1 MKANVSMQTLYFMHL
16 NSSVCHLDL
25 TPANIML
32 QACCDDP
39 WDTVRLI
46 DFGFAA
52 DFNPGKHMGS
62 YSGVLGC
69 GCMHEHM

>member
-1 MKANVSMQTLYFMHL
+1 MQTLILMHI
-16 NSSVCHLDL
+16 NSTVCHLDL

-32 QACCDDP
+32 QAYCDDA

-52 DFNPGKHMGS
+52 CFNPGKHIR
-62 YSGVLGC
+62 V
-69 GCMHEHM
+69 